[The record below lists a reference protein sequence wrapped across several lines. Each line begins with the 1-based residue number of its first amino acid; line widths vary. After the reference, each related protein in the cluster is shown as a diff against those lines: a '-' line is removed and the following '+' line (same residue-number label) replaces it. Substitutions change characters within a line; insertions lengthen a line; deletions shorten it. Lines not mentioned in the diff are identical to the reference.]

1 MAINISD
8 KQLKQID
15 FLVQHDLSEVELG
28 YRGLIAKNDGF
39 YQRYNRVSSKLLD
52 TYDFTY
58 APIKNIITSNDFFIS
73 IDIQKNIIN
82 RLSIDSIEAF
92 FKNKYSAEIIET
104 ELIGEVN
111 NINKIFTTPFPY
123 VSGTISIYWNGIK
136 ERYFKEISDTQIEL
150 EKPPLNNGFLDTID
164 AIFTKK

>member
-8 KQLKQID
+8 KQPKQID
-15 FLVQHDLSEVELG
+15 FLIQPNINEVESG
-28 YRGLIAKNDGF
+28 YRGFVAKKDGF

-52 TYDFTY
+52 IYDFSY
-58 APIKNIITSNDFFIS
+58 APVKSIINNNDFFLS
-73 IDIQKNIIN
+73 VDIQKNIIN

-92 FKNKYSAEIIET
+92 FKDKYSNEIIET
-104 ELIGEVN
+104 ELIGKVN
-111 NINKIFTTPFPY
+111 NINTIFSTPFPY
-123 VSGTISIYWNGIK
+123 VSGSISIYWNGLK

-150 EKPPLNNGFLDTID
+150 EKPPLCDGFLDTID